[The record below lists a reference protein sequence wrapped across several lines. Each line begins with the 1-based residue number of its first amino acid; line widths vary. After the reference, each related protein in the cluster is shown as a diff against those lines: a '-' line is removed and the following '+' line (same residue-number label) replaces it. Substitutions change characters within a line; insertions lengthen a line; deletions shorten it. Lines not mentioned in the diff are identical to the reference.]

1 MSVTPFLMG
10 ILIDLRGEQYINADA
25 DIPVCLD
32 FFTYSISVIS
42 VLAKVLERVTNDQL
56 YAYL

>member
-1 MSVTPFLMG
+1 MG